1 MIKHF
6 FNKLSIQISAIII
19 LFGALGMTV
28 FCFLYSYREDFF
40 EFSQKMGIISENTE
54 AYAINIENQLIDN
67 NVSINDVD
75 TIDSILGISEIYSVN
90 LYNKANN
97 LSITGSYATMLDN
110 LLVGYTVYDTDAI
123 YNGDIYHT
131 DIELE
136 DGTIEMYVY
145 SYAIAKMV
153 VPYLV
158 FSIII
163 ALLIFLI
170 PTFLFIKRKVHHIE
184 NLKND
189 VTYLSQGDLNHPIS
203 INSNDEIGE
212 LSHQINNLRL
222 ILKDNFATEEA
233 NRKANYDLV
242 TALSHDLRTP
252 LTSILGS
259 SSTILE
265 NDDVIDKE
273 TRVELLKN
281 IYEDTSWLTHSVEN
295 ILSMTRIDEGKL
307 DIEKRPEVVDEI
319 IAESILRVKKF
330 ANSRDIKTNIPDEI
344 IIVHVDVLLI
354 EQVLVNLIDNAIR
367 HTPKNS
373 KIELTVKKESNQV
386 LFEVADNG
394 KGIPNED
401 IGNIFNRFYTKNK
414 SRNLERRGIGLGLEI
429 CKSIVEAHGGEIVAF
444 NNPSGGATFRFS
456 IPMYDEEGKDKW
468 K

>member
-54 AYAINIENQLIDN
+54 AYAINIENQL
-67 NVSINDVD
+67 
-75 TIDSILGISEIYSVN
+75 IDSILGISEIYSVN

-170 PTFLFIKRKVHHIE
+170 PTFLFIKRK
-184 NLKND
+184 
-189 VTYLSQGDLNHPIS
+189 
-203 INSNDEIGE
+203 
-212 LSHQINNLRL
+212 
-222 ILKDNFATEEA
+222 
-233 NRKANYDLV
+233 
-242 TALSHDLRTP
+242 
-252 LTSILGS
+252 
-259 SSTILE
+259 
-265 NDDVIDKE
+265 
-273 TRVELLKN
+273 
-281 IYEDTSWLTHSVEN
+281 
-295 ILSMTRIDEGKL
+295 
-307 DIEKRPEVVDEI
+307 
-319 IAESILRVKKF
+319 
-330 ANSRDIKTNIPDEI
+330 
-344 IIVHVDVLLI
+344 
-354 EQVLVNLIDNAIR
+354 
-367 HTPKNS
+367 
-373 KIELTVKKESNQV
+373 
-386 LFEVADNG
+386 
-394 KGIPNED
+394 
-401 IGNIFNRFYTKNK
+401 
-414 SRNLERRGIGLGLEI
+414 
-429 CKSIVEAHGGEIVAF
+429 F
-444 NNPSGGATFRFS
+444 NN
-456 IPMYDEEGKDKW
+456 I
-468 K
+468 

>member
-252 LTSILGS
+252 LTSLMGYLDIIRLKKYKNEDQYNLYLNNS
-259 SSTILE
+259 
-265 NDDVIDKE
+265 IDK
-273 TRVELLKN
+273 VNQINELANKMFEYFLVFSK
-281 IYEDTSWLTHSVEN
+281 EQDT
-295 ILSMTRIDEGKL
+295 
-307 DIEKRPEVVDEI
+307 
-319 IAESILRVKKF
+319 
-330 ANSRDIKTNIPDEI
+330 
-344 IIVHVDVLLI
+344 
-354 EQVLVNLIDNAIR
+354 
-367 HTPKNS
+367 
-373 KIELTVKKESNQV
+373 ELT
-386 LFEVADNG
+386 D
-394 KGIPNED
+394 
-401 IGNIFNRFYTKNK
+401 RK
-414 SRNLERRGIGLGLEI
+414 S
-429 CKSIVEAHGGEIVAF
+429 VV
-444 NNPSGGATFRFS
+444 
-456 IPMYDEEGKDKW
+456 
-468 K
+468 